1 MDVNTQYKVAAVQA
15 SPVFLDANATIDKTI
30 TLMEEA
36 AKNGAK
42 IIAFPETWVP
52 GYPWFIWLDAPAWGL
67 QFIPEYAQN
76 SIRADGPEMERVK
89 QAAKA
94 NNIYVSLGYSEKH
107 GGSQYIAQILISD
120 AGEVVRARR
129 KLKPT
134 HVERTIFGEGD
145 GSDLVVDETP
155 LGRLG
160 ALCCWEHLQPLS
172 KYAMYSMNEEVHF
185 GAWPSFSVY
194 PGAAYALGP
203 EVNTSASQIYAA
215 EGQCFVI
222 SPCATVSDEMI
233 ERLCDAPH
241 KHDFLKAGGGYARI
255 FGPDG
260 RPLAEPLDP
269 AAEGIIYADIDL
281 TMISIAKAAADP
293 AGHYSRPDV
302 TRLWLNREPAPRVME
317 MSKGA
322 GGTND
327 AVQEAG
333 VEAAS
338 PSEQSGACPASV
350 KKKRMPDG
358 WVPSYPSYTARLD
371 DSVTDPVFAYIG
383 GQSETDSDLK
393 AFTEWMEEV
402 LASGRSAPDVV
413 NRARFTD
420 EAGVANHVYLLC
432 WRAPADY
439 ESWAK
444 QKAVSGWWKSKDRLT
459 GALGVWREVVHVQKD
474 RFETIFSSENP
485 VGLAEAASGFDLV
498 REHGYWG
505 SARDRMPIS
514 EHDELEGVADTV
526 LAKSANVSSKGK
538 RVCVTA
544 PQNMCVIRSG
554 QYWGTCGEKELEYY
568 QSKVHPTLLKGMD
581 YLAKNGPEAN
591 CYTSRMMD
599 QLDEKGQQHDRTFG
613 LAFFKTMGDMEAWA
627 EHHPTHLKIFH
638 AFLKMAEVFE
648 GNLDLQLW
656 HEVYTVASESSEFEY
671 VNCHSQTGLLAH
683 IAQS

>member
-1 MDVNTQYKVAAVQA
+1 MTVNNQYKVAAVQA

-30 TLMEEA
+30 ALMEEA

-42 IIAFPETWVP
+42 VIAFPETWVP

-67 QFIPEYAQN
+67 QFIPEYSQN

-89 QAAKA
+89 EAAKA

-120 AGEVVRARR
+120 TGEVVRARR

-233 ERLCDAPH
+233 ERLCDAPR

-269 AAEGIIYADIDL
+269 GAEGIIYADIDI

-293 AGHYSRPDV
+293 TGHYSRPDV

-317 MSKGA
+317 MSNGA
-322 GGTND
+322 AQLAD
-327 AVQEAG
+327 
-333 VEAAS
+333 VEAPAM
-338 PSEQSGACPASV
+338 SEQGGGCPV
-350 KKKRMPDG
+350 NEKKKRMPDG
-358 WVPSYPSYTARLD
+358 WEPPYPSYAARLND
-371 DSVTDPVFAYIG
+371 TVIEPVFAYIG
-383 GQSETDSDLK
+383 GQSLSEDDLK
-393 AFTEWMEEV
+393 PFTEWIEGV
-402 LASGRSAPDVV
+402 LASGRSKPDVV
-413 NRARFTD
+413 NRATFTD
-420 EAGVANHVYLLC
+420 EAGVPNLVYLLC
-432 WRAPADY
+432 WRAPVDYAD
-439 ESWAK
+439 WAK

-459 GALGVWREVVHVQKD
+459 GTLGIWREVVQVQKN
-474 RFETIFSSENP
+474 RLETIFSSENP
-485 VGLAEAASGFDLV
+485 VGIAETADGFDLV
-498 REHGYWG
+498 QEHAYWG

-514 EHDELEGVADTV
+514 AHDDLVGSADTV
-526 LAKSANVSSKGK
+526 LVENANVSSKGK
-538 RVCVTA
+538 RVSVT
-544 PQNMCVIRSG
+544 PPENMCVIRSG
-554 QYWGTCGEKELEYY
+554 QYWGACGDKELDYY
-568 QSKVHPTLLKGMD
+568 QTKVHPTLLHGMD
-581 YLAKNGPEAN
+581 YLAKNGAEAN
-591 CYTSRMMD
+591 CFACRMMD
-599 QLDEKGQQHDRTFG
+599 QLDERGQQRNQTFG
-613 LAFFKTMGDMEAWA
+613 LAFFKTMDDMEAWA

-656 HEVYTVASESSEFEY
+656 HEVYTVAQESSEFEY
-671 VNCHSQTGLLAH
+671 VNCHNKTGLLMH
-683 IAQS
+683 MEQS